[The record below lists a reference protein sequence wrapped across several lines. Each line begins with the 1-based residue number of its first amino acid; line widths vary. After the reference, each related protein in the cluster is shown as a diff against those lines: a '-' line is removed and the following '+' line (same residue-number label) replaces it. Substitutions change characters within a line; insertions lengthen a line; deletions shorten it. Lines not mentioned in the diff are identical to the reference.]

1 MNLSAHRGNLYLYAL
16 KKMIMIMMKMKN
28 DKVLLTF
35 LHSFERC
42 YSNKKMF
49 SNTTLES

>member
-1 MNLSAHRGNLYLYAL
+1 
-16 KKMIMIMMKMKN
+16 MMKMKN

-49 SNTTLES
+49 SNTTGDFLSKNQKLVLFFS